1 MAMLKT
7 LKLGIFCI
15 QADKDLNGKIDYS
28 EFRKLWGIVTG
39 EVEVGRMGVSSFQII
54 KNCCLG

>member
-7 LKLGIFCI
+7 LKLVIFFI

-39 EVEVGRMGVSSFQII
+39 EVEVGKM
-54 KNCCLG
+54 

>member
-7 LKLGIFCI
+7 LKLGIFDI

-39 EVEVGRMGVSSFQII
+39 EVEVGKI
-54 KNCCLG
+54 

>member
-7 LKLGIFCI
+7 LKVRLFYT

-39 EVEVGRMGVSSFQII
+39 EVEVGKM
-54 KNCCLG
+54 